1 MQKAARNPEAS
12 EAGRRHGLVERRVF
26 VFCDRERAAER
37 ELHLGVDEAPEGW
50 QLAEAAHERHPRRGA
65 AEAEH
70 GCCGVRIE
78 RGDAADELHL
88 GRPSFQVRGE
98 QRLGLDG
105 SANGDSE
112 KRDVC
117 VALACEAA
125 ERGWDLRVVV
135 VVAALSCRENRLGV
149 IDDESKFQRC
159 IAKSVGVIR
168 ERAEL
173 ATKRPVIEVAKRGPA
188 ESVEPVDATLLDDLI
203 LHKAEEEAAKRVA
216 LLHALLRRDDVFSEL
231 EHGRGRCE
239 RRVPEEFRVTSR
251 HDLDEPLSR
260 DVVECILEIH
270 KENADVLIVPV
281 VVNEAAECL
290 YNGVESTAASDCELA
305 MELEAQF

>member
-1 MQKAARNPEAS
+1 MEFFRVEHEHRDVESSGVGEGRVQKAARNPEAS

-135 VVAALSCRENRLGV
+135 VVAVVIVAALSSLVFFGLRFNGRSE
-149 IDDESKFQRC
+149 
-159 IAKSVGVIR
+159 
-168 ERAEL
+168 
-173 ATKRPVIEVAKRGPA
+173 KRP
-188 ESVEPVDATLLDDLI
+188 
-203 LHKAEEEAAKRVA
+203 
-216 LLHALLRRDDVFSEL
+216 RR
-231 EHGRGRCE
+231 
-239 RRVPEEFRVTSR
+239 TTA
-251 HDLDEPLSR
+251 PLYS
-260 DVVECILEIH
+260 
-270 KENADVLIVPV
+270 
-281 VVNEAAECL
+281 
-290 YNGVESTAASDCELA
+290 G
-305 MELEAQF
+305 